1 MRLRVMMWRTDP
13 KTVSHNLYEPVQSK
27 CTRASHKSRFIRN
40 LQEKG
45 HAPEVS
51 LTLCTCAVEIQ
62 MDMPEQPFYARNHL
76 KKKCRAP
83 DFGCTLRASL
93 HNRNAHGHVR
103 TAILC
108 EKLPQ
113 NSRAPEVRCTFC
125 AGLPKLPAGKAS
137 PSIFRDTFCPAKPSI
152 SCIRYKN
159 ACRARLPLKS
169 ENGRCEDEAFVRDF
183 PQNLT
188 GEDVK
193 TKLSRARLRSKTETG
208 RCENEAFVR
217 DFPQKVKA
225 EDVKTKLSC
234 ETSLKFRKCKL

>member
-1 MRLRVMMWRTDP
+1 MEDRSQDRVPQFVRACAVEMHTGISQEPFYSKFTGKRL
-13 KTVSHNLYEPVQSK
+13 Y
-27 CTRASHKSRFIRN
+27 
-40 LQEKG
+40 
-45 HAPEVS
+45 APEVS
-51 LTLCTCAVEIQ
+51 LTLCASLCSRNS
-62 MDMPEQPFYARNHL
+62 DGHARTAILCENSF

-83 DFGCTLRASL
+83 EFGCTLCASL

-108 EKLPQ
+108 EKLQ
-113 NSRAPEVRCTFC
+113 KKSRAPEVRCTFC
-125 AGLPKLPAGKAS
+125 AGFPQLPAGKAS
-137 PSIFRDTFCPAKPSI
+137 PSIFQDTFCPAKHSM

-169 ENGRCEDEAFVRDF
+169 ENGRCENEAFVRDF

-234 ETSLKFRKCKL
+234 ETSLKFRKFKL

>member
-1 MRLRVMMWRTDP
+1 MEERSQDRVPQFVRACAVEMHTGISQEPFYSKFTGKRL
-13 KTVSHNLYEPVQSK
+13 Y
-27 CTRASHKSRFIRN
+27 
-40 LQEKG
+40 
-45 HAPEVS
+45 APEVS
-51 LTLCTCAVEIQ
+51 LTLC
-62 MDMPEQPFYARNHL
+62 
-76 KKKCRAP
+76 
-83 DFGCTLRASL
+83 ASL
-93 HNRNAHGHVR
+93 CSRNSDGHARTAILSENSFKKRNVAPQSLAAHCAQACTIEMQHGHVR

-108 EKLPQ
+108 EKLQ
-113 NSRAPEVRCTFC
+113 KKSRAPEVRCTFC
-125 AGLPKLPAGKAS
+125 AGFPQLPAGKAS
-137 PSIFRDTFCPAKPSI
+137 PSIFQDTFCPAKHSM

-169 ENGRCEDEAFVRDF
+169 ENGRCENEAFVRDF

-234 ETSLKFRKCKL
+234 ETSPKFRKFKL